1 MLPPVAALWI
11 AIRIL
16 VEFVFPFPFF
26 LKASVANLLEFPPFI
41 PFRKKFGNLFCF
53 AQSPKS
59 QNESRPEFNPRL
71 SDALN
76 SKHSI
81 FSRLSLRRWNSLQ

>member
-1 MLPPVAALWI
+1 MLPLVAALWI

-16 VEFVFPFPFF
+16 AEFIFPFSPFSKSQRRQ
-26 LKASVANLLEFPPFI
+26 LAGISALYTLW
-41 PFRKKFGNLFCF
+41 KKFGNLFCF